1 MGNSLPAKL
10 IYYWIFVLGG
20 LTIAFLLKISTDGK
34 DMIVLL
40 IALTLVYWGM
50 EFMRFRGRQKRAS
63 QTSTSGNVQGRSS
76 KKR

>member
-34 DMIVLL
+34 DMIILL

-50 EFMRFRGRQKRAS
+50 EFLRFRGKQKRGEKAS
-63 QTSTSGNVQGRSS
+63 PAGNPKGHSS

>member
-20 LTIAFLLKISTDGK
+20 LTIAYLLKISTDGK

-40 IALTLVYWGM
+40 VALTLVFWGM

-63 QTSTSGNVQGRSS
+63 QAPTAGNSQGRSN